1 MKVTHQ
7 FVNTFRFGL
16 IGFLFLHLL
25 LQSCN
30 ESTEV
35 GSNLFDDEELNLTFV
50 DDIPIFATT
59 MPIDSVNVYPNF
71 SPYTRQEITS
81 FTLGVLDDPYFGA
94 FTSGFIAQM
103 HLTFDDFSN
112 FVQPDYDEN
121 ATIDSLVLRLV
132 LDSTSFYG
140 ANSSVQDITVKRV
153 TEDLSLL
160 STLNYNDPIS
170 TDEEVIGQ
178 QTRTVRFDSV
188 SIFDPADD
196 EFIMEEAQVRIRMSD
211 AFTQEVF
218 ENGKTVET
226 DSAFTSFLNGIAVE
240 SASTSNST
248 VGINIERGIRRS
260 RLIMY
265 YTDTIKKSYEYELAN
280 IAFNQYQNDF
290 STGIINDFVNDQSKG
305 DDLIFVQ
312 SMLGQQVKIDLNM
325 LAPRLD
331 DVIINNVELIATVA
345 DLDDY
350 DLNLYPP
357 ITQMLLFENDED
369 GAFVPIEEAN
379 EAILLSDAFAQNR
392 IELALGGNLTEKEID
407 NVTLQQYTFNIT
419 RTIKDF
425 VENDRDMTIYM
436 RSFFENRSPGRSIMY
451 GPKHA
456 QFPLKLRV
464 SYTTP

>member
-1 MKVTHQ
+1 MKVAHQ
-7 FVNTFRFGL
+7 FVKTFRFGL
-16 IGFLFLHLL
+16 IVFLFLHFF

-30 ESTEV
+30 ESTQV
-35 GSNLFDDEELNLTFV
+35 GSNLFDDEELRLTFL
-50 DDIPIFATT
+50 DDVPIFATT
-59 MPIDSVNVYPNF
+59 IPIDSVDIYPSF

-81 FTLGVLDDPYFGA
+81 FTLGVLDDPYFGT
-94 FTSGFIAQM
+94 FSSKFFAQM

-112 FVQPDYDEN
+112 FIPPNYDEN
-121 ATIDSLVLRLV
+121 ATIDSLILRLA

-140 ANSSVQDITVKRV
+140 ANTSIQDIVVKRV
-153 TEDLSLL
+153 TEDLGMLTDL
-160 STLNYNDPIS
+160 KNDDQIS
-170 TDEEVIGQ
+170 IDEGIIGQ
-178 QTRTVRFDSV
+178 DTRRVRFDSV
-188 SIFDPADD
+188 SVFDPADD
-196 EFIMEEAQVRIRMSD
+196 EFVMEEAQIRIRMSD

-226 DSAFTSFLNGIAVE
+226 DSAFSSFLNGIAVE
-240 SASTSNST
+240 SATSSNST
-248 VGINIERGIRRS
+248 VGINVERGIRRS
-260 RLIMY
+260 KLIMY

-280 IAFNQYQNDF
+280 IAFNQYENDF

-312 SMLGQQVKIDLNM
+312 SMLGQQVKLDLNM
-325 LAPRLD
+325 LAPSLD

-345 DLDDY
+345 ELDDY
-350 DLNLYPP
+350 DLSLYPP
-357 ITQMLLFENDED
+357 ITQMLLFEHDED

-379 EAILLSDAFAQNR
+379 EAILLSDAFALNR
-392 IELALGGNLTEKEID
+392 IELALGGDLTENEID
-407 NVTLQQYTFNIT
+407 NVAVQQYTFNIT

-436 RSFFENRSPGRSIMY
+436 RSFFENRSPGRSIIY